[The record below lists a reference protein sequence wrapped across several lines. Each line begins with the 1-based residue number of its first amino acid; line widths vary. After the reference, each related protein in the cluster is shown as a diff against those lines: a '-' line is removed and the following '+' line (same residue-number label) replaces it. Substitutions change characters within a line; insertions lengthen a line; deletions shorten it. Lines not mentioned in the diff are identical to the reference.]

1 MKKIFIILISLL
13 TICSVIYAGGGF
25 ASLNI
30 IPGPV
35 LISGTTS
42 EIKSATGQNLL
53 LQNGSA
59 DKIGISEDSPDSKLH
74 VKDGVADGSYVVTV
88 ENTTLGGEFLHFINS
103 LGNSI
108 FVCKTDVQ
116 GSAKIEVLNYQGSVK
131 ARLSSSSGEKSFIY
145 SGADFGIGTN
155 VPLTTLDLLGDFTI
169 RNSAATA
176 YANDA
181 AITHATG
188 TMRVVGS
195 GGAVTLDVAPAISD
209 GEGNGEILIIQ
220 GTSDTNTVTIVDNCN
235 VQLDGGTSWVGGK
248 GDKLIVQWDPD
259 DSDWYELGRT
269 NN

>member
-1 MKKIFIILISLL
+1 MKKLL
-13 TICSVIYAGGGF
+13 TFLIVLLIATLAFSGEFPGLSRLF
-25 ASLNI
+25 
-30 IPGPV
+30 GPV

-116 GSAKIEVLNYQGSVK
+116 GSSKIELFNYQGFSKV
-131 ARLSSSSGEKSFIY
+131 RLSSSSSEKSFIS
-145 SGADFGIGTN
+145 SGADFGVGTTI
-155 VPLTTLDLLGDFTI
+155 PLTQFDLLGDFTI
-169 RNSAATA
+169 RNSEVTA

-195 GGAVTLDVAPAISD
+195 GGAVTLDTEPAIAD